1 MLKIGWVNPH
11 ASEHIWVLRY
21 VLSNIKGSPAS
32 DKGIKQ
38 AENSMRRSI
47 LWRKDNAKLLKSIRA
62 GEHPPLDEHVK
73 KYISAEELLK
83 FEDISYNIEAPIEK
97 SKYYLQLRNEVFNS

>member
-1 MLKIGWVNPH
+1 MTDGKGNNVTADSLDSGVNELTALLNKHKNHIELLKTKVKDLLVDN
-11 ASEHIWVLRY
+11 ADAESDTVYDDIWVLRY

-47 LWRKDNAKLLKSIRA
+47 LWRKDNAKLLN
-62 GEHPPLDEHVK
+62 L
-73 KYISAEELLK
+73 
-83 FEDISYNIEAPIEK
+83 F
-97 SKYYLQLRNEVFNS
+97 